1 MTIPPE
7 NEGDEREEEE
17 DAIPG
22 QRKLI
27 IQFNTYIIVIQQS
40 VCTFSKFELSESR
53 VGAAWHPVSYFHTN

>member
-7 NEGDEREEEE
+7 YEGDEREEEE

-22 QRKLI
+22 Q
-27 IQFNTYIIVIQQS
+27 FNTYIIVIQRS